1 MNEIAEVLPES
12 MKNALS
18 EIPEQQ
24 WLEIEE
30 VRIRINRPVE
40 LIRRGQP
47 VYLSYAG
54 TAEDAHLILSRLSNY
69 SMYTLEEEL
78 KKGYVTIRGGHRVGL
93 AGRVITENGGVKGLR
108 DIASFNIRIARQKLG
123 IAEPLLP
130 YLYQNSWLNTLIIG
144 PPQTGKTTLLRDLA
158 RLSST
163 GKKPML
169 PVKTGIVDER
179 SEIAGCLRGIPQH
192 QFGQRIDVLDA
203 CPKAEGLMMMIRSMS
218 PEVMIVDEIG
228 RMEDTDALLEALH
241 AGVSVIVSAHG
252 WSISDLMKRPSLK
265 RLWEERAFD
274 RYLEL
279 SRAKGPGTVS
289 QIYDKDGNAL
299 SRTTGVKTC

>member
-123 IAEPLLP
+123 IASPASIFISRQLAEYADYRTAPNR
-130 YLYQNSWLNTLIIG
+130 QNNTS
-144 PPQTGKTTLLRDLA
+144 PECT

-289 QIYDKDGNAL
+289 QIYDKDGNVL

>member
-12 MKNALS
+12 MRNALS
-18 EIPEQQ
+18 GIPEHERLQ
-24 WLEIEE
+24 IEE
-30 VRIRINRPVE
+30 IRIRTERPVE
-40 LIRRGQP
+40 LIRSGQP
-47 VYLSYAG
+47 LFLSYIC

-93 AGRVITENGGVKGLR
+93 AGRVIVENGSVKGLR
-108 DIASFNIRIARQKLG
+108 DIASFNIRIARQKLH
-123 IAEPLLP
+123 IANELVPFLFKE
-130 YLYQNSWLNTLIIG
+130 NWLNTLIIG

-158 RLSST
+158 RLSSS
-163 GKKPML
+163 GINKIPAK
-169 PVKTGIVDER
+169 KTGIVDER

-218 PEVMIVDEIG
+218 PEVIIVDEIG
-228 RMEDTDALLEALH
+228 RMEDSEAILEALH

-252 WSISDLMKRPSLK
+252 WTISDLMKRPSLK
-265 RLWEERAFD
+265 LLWEEKAFD
-274 RYLEL
+274 RYVEL
-279 SRAKGPGTVS
+279 SRRKGPGTVN
-289 QIYDKDGNAL
+289 QMYDRDGEAL
-299 SRTTGVKTC
+299 SPSRGVKSC

>member
-130 YLYQNSWLNTLIIG
+130 YLYQSSWLNTLIIG

-179 SEIAGCLRGIPQH
+179 SEIAGCLRGIPQY

-289 QIYDKDGNAL
+289 QIYDKDGNVL

>member
-1 MNEIAEVLPES
+1 M
-12 MKNALS
+12 
-18 EIPEQQ
+18 
-24 WLEIEE
+24 
-30 VRIRINRPVE
+30 
-40 LIRRGQP
+40 
-47 VYLSYAG
+47 SYAG
-54 TAEDAHLILSRLSNY
+54 TVEDAHLILSRLSNY

-108 DIASFNIRIARQKLG
+108 DITSFNIRIARQKLG

-130 YLYQNSWLNTLIIG
+130 FLYRDSWLNTLIIG

-163 GKKPML
+163 GKNHIL

-218 PEVMIVDEIG
+218 PEVIIVDEIG
-228 RMEDTDALLEALH
+228 RVEDTDALLEALH

-289 QIYDKDGNAL
+289 RIYDKDGNVL
-299 SRTTGVKTC
+299 SGTMGVKTC

>member
-130 YLYQNSWLNTLIIG
+130 YLYQDSWLNTLIIG

-192 QFGQRIDVLDA
+192 HFGQRIDVLDA

-289 QIYDKDGNAL
+289 QIYDKDGNVL

>member
-130 YLYQNSWLNTLIIG
+130 YLYQSSWLNTLIIG

-179 SEIAGCLRGIPQH
+179 SEIAGCLHGIPQH

-289 QIYDKDGNAL
+289 QIYDKDGNVL